1 MQLNFGCCVE
11 LFGLLKY
18 VHEFSVFVET
28 LISNSVY
35 LAILIDIKY
44 CCTNQ
49 KQLTRCV
56 FQAFGK
62 MTKHSLKSCVVNNL
76 MHESVKITAIHK
88 NTPGR
93 LLLYFWDFKILYQLY
108 LLLVVCTKLP
118 FVLWLRLT
126 FDRIVQISL

>member
-1 MQLNFGCCVE
+1 MQLNFSCCAE

-49 KQLTRCV
+49 KQLTR
-56 FQAFGK
+56 
-62 MTKHSLKSCVVNNL
+62 
-76 MHESVKITAIHK
+76 
-88 NTPGR
+88 
-93 LLLYFWDFKILYQLY
+93 ILYQLY
-108 LLLVVCTKLP
+108 LLLVVCTELP

>member
-1 MQLNFGCCVE
+1 MQLNFSCCAE

-35 LAILIDIKY
+35 LAILIDMKY
-44 CCTNQ
+44 WCNNQ
-49 KQLTRCV
+49 NQLAKCV
-56 FQAFGK
+56 FQTFWK
-62 MTKHSLKSCVVNNL
+62 MTKHSLKSCGVNNL
-76 MHESVKITAIHK
+76 THESVKITAVHK

-108 LLLVVCTKLP
+108 LLLVVCTELP
-118 FVLWLRLT
+118 FVLWLRIT
-126 FDRIVQISL
+126 FDRIVQISF